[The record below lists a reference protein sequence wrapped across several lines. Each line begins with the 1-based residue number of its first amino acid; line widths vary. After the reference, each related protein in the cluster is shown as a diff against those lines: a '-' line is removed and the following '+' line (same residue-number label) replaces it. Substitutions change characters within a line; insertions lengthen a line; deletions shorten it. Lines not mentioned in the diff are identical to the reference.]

1 MKVWVVGFWKLKF
14 GVIFLYSDATWQ
26 INLTQQVNQNPS
38 MHAPKDLKKG
48 KEGAV
53 LLDKYGIGWWLKPK
67 TNRQDEGSPQK
78 DIYSPTNTKNNFMDS
93 SDFFNS
99 NGNFGKNNKLK
110 NGLQSFPLLNSTFNP
125 LAVRIGRKLVSSLKQ
140 GFIKEFEDMM

>member
-53 LLDKYGIGWWLKPK
+53 LLDKYGISWWLKPK
-67 TNRQDEGSPQK
+67 TNRQD
-78 DIYSPTNTKNNFMDS
+78 
-93 SDFFNS
+93 
-99 NGNFGKNNKLK
+99 
-110 NGLQSFPLLNSTFNP
+110 
-125 LAVRIGRKLVSSLKQ
+125 
-140 GFIKEFEDMM
+140 